1 MGLEAPPAV
10 LGLRLAEASGMASTI
25 TTGSKIVVAGDFAK
39 MVIVDR
45 LGLTVQFSPVL
56 LDQATG
62 RPNGSSGWFA
72 FWRVSSGLTDVSQ
85 FRTLVAQ

>member
-1 MGLEAPPAV
+1 
-10 LGLRLAEASGMASTI
+10 MASTI

-39 MVIVDR
+39 MVIVDRLR

>member
-1 MGLEAPPAV
+1 
-10 LGLRLAEASGMASTI
+10 MASTI